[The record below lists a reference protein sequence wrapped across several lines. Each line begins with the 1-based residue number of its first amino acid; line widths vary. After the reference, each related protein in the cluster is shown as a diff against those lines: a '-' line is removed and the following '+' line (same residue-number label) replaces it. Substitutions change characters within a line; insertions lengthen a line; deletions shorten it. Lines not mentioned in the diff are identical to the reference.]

1 MNTPQSVMN
10 CYRYNLIEIM
20 KKNDIP
26 FPESRIITDKYKIPE
41 ELKNCKD
48 GLWIKRGDAHASC
61 KEDVVKVESYKEILK
76 YSKYTDIDIKLNSR
90 KREIVEKRVLVS
102 CLLYDMG
109 YSMEEISKV
118 INKDRTTVYHYIKE
132 LRSFIE
138 YKINI
143 ISQILKI
150 KES

>member
-1 MNTPQSVMN
+1 MSN
-10 CYRYNLIEIM
+10 IE
-20 KKNDIP
+20 
-26 FPESRIITDKYKIPE
+26 
-41 ELKNCKD
+41 KD
-48 GLWIKRGDAHASC
+48 Y
-61 KEDVVKVESYKEILK
+61 EEILK

-118 INKDRTTVYHYIKE
+118 INKDRTTVHHYITN

-143 ISQILKI
+143 INKILKTI
-150 KES
+150 NHE

>member
-1 MNTPQSVMN
+1 MSN
-10 CYRYNLIEIM
+10 IE
-20 KKNDIP
+20 
-26 FPESRIITDKYKIPE
+26 
-41 ELKNCKD
+41 KD
-48 GLWIKRGDAHASC
+48 Y
-61 KEDVVKVESYKEILK
+61 EEILK

-109 YSMEEISKV
+109 YSMENIGNV
-118 INKDRTTVYHYIKE
+118 INKDRATVYHYIKE
-132 LRSFIE
+132 LRSFVE

-150 KES
+150 KKL